1 MASALN
7 LYSDV
12 NIEEEMNQPYVEQ
25 FKFQMNEKLVEAIH
39 CLSRQTGGQLHS
51 FLATIECVNFADYKN
66 CTLAIYMLMY

>member
-7 LYSDV
+7 VYSEV

-25 FKFQMNEKLVEAIH
+25 FKLQMKEKLVEAIH
-39 CLSRQTGGQLHS
+39 FLSRRTGGQLHS

-66 CTLAIYMLMY
+66 CTHAIYMLMH